1 MLSRTGRLSFKVK
14 QSKLEV
20 EDEGRTLKLFVPEE
34 EKSERIG
41 AAKRVEWM
49 ANSHATANQAATRK
63 KDKVDPVEE

>member
-1 MLSRTGRLSFKVK
+1 MK

-20 EDEGRTLKLFVPEE
+20 EDEGRTLKLFVPE